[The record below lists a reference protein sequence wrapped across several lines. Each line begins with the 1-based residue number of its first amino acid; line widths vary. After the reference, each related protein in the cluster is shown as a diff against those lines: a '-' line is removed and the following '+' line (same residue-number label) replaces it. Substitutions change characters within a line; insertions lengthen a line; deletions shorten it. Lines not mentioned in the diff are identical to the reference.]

1 MHLKNIIWRLSIS
14 WFLQTCVLESRNLSP
29 HHIRYPESHINS
41 LPKSHN
47 NINNKNSNS
56 YKQPKTPDLLVPPGA
71 VIASWPNRY
80 PRLTSNI
87 IKYTFNESWEMSAGQ
102 LVYNFETNCRQLCD
116 NFWATWRQQR
126 QLWDN
131 FMTTFDNFGAPLRH
145 QWDNFRSTLRQ
156 VLDYL
161 MTTSWLLAERISA
174 LWTAY
179 GNFIMSTRRLWL
191 RLIQKN
197 V

>member
-47 NINNKNSNS
+47 NINNKNNNS

-116 NFWATWRQQR
+116 NLWTTWRQRRQFWDNFTTPLDIFGTTYGQLWNKFWTTWRQQR
-126 QLWDN
+126 QLGDN
-131 FMTTFDNFGAPLRH
+131 FTTTLDIFG
-145 QWDNFRSTLRQ
+145 
-156 VLDYL
+156 
-161 MTTSWLLAERISA
+161 TT
-174 LWTAY
+174 
-179 GNFIMSTRRLWL
+179 
-191 RLIQKN
+191 
-197 V
+197 